1 MKSENVK
8 SENVNK
14 CVKKANIPKSFKDH
28 LTKRENEKVVDKTKE
43 VKVEEVVEVNSESE
57 EEEEEDLE
65 EEEEEEDLEEEDDG
79 ISESEEEEDDIEER
93 KLMEALKMIQA
104 KKQEKI
110 ERKKFRV
117 WCKDNEDPKEK
128 LIAFLEGNFDVNRN
142 EDEEVMGLINN
153 IPYNHRDLYDL
164 ENKPK
169 QVEKVKRTRQRI
181 GDSEY
186 IQPQNLTNALANGYG
201 LRCLTC
207 KKCFVSK
214 TKSSTNE
221 PIPTEIFKQHTAKCR
236 IMKNGKIRPNIV
248 CEDSQRRRS

>member
-1 MKSENVK
+1 MSKSENVK
-8 SENVNK
+8 K
-14 CVKKANIPKSFKDH
+14 CVSVKKVNIPKSFKDH
-28 LTKRENEKVVDKTKE
+28 LTKRENEKVEDNIKE
-43 VKVEEVVEVNSESE
+43 VKLEEVKVVNSESE
-57 EEEEEDLE
+57 EEDEEEEDDNEEEE
-65 EEEEEEDLEEEDDG
+65 EEEEEEDG
-79 ISESEEEEDDIEER
+79 GSSESEEEEDNEEEL
-93 KLMEALKMIQA
+93 KLLEALELIKR

-128 LIAFLEGNFDVNRN
+128 LIAFLVSDFNVNRD
-142 EDEEVMGLINN
+142 EDEEVMRLIND

-169 QVEKVKRTRQRI
+169 QVEKTKRTRQRI
-181 GDSEY
+181 QDSEY

-221 PIPTEIFKQHTAKCR
+221 PIPTEIFKQHSVKCR